1 MSIDR
6 KALLA
11 HIRRNF
17 ALDWRGIHGAPHWGR
32 VLDNGLRLA
41 ELTGAR
47 VEVVEL
53 FAFLHDARRL
63 DDGTDPAHGHRAAD
77 LALQRQ
83 GRTFE
88 IENSSLDLLVAA
100 CRGHS
105 DGMTEADA
113 TCRPAGTRTAST
125 SDGSER
131 CPIPAGCA
139 RPPRANAALS
149 SGPTGAASAAPRGSC
164 PGPEATDTTKP

>member
-6 KALLA
+6 KALLV

-17 ALDWRGIHGAPHWGR
+17 ALDWRGMHGAPHWGR
-32 VLDNGLRLA
+32 VLDNWLRLA
-41 ELTGAR
+41 KLTGAR

-77 LALQRQ
+77 LALQLQ

-88 IENSSLDLLVAA
+88 IESASLDLLVAA

-105 DGMTEADA
+105 DGMTEADTTVQ
-113 TCRPAGTRTAST
+113 TCWDADRLDLGRVGKVPDPRRLCTPAARDRSLIEWAYRRSLGRPVRLLPKPR
-125 SDGSER
+125 SD
-131 CPIPAGCA
+131 
-139 RPPRANAALS
+139 
-149 SGPTGAASAAPRGSC
+149 
-164 PGPEATDTTKP
+164 

>member
-6 KALLA
+6 KALLV

-17 ALDWRGIHGAPHWGR
+17 ALDWRGMHGAPHWGR

-41 ELTGAR
+41 KLTGAR

-77 LALQRQ
+77 LALQLQ
-83 GRTFE
+83 GHTFE
-88 IENSSLDLLVAA
+88 IEGSSLDLLVAA

-139 RPPRANAALS
+139 RPPRATVALS
-149 SGPTGAASAAPRGSC
+149 RWAYRRSLGRPVRLLPKPRS
-164 PGPEATDTTKP
+164 D